1 LMMTIA
7 ELCISPIGLS
17 MVSKLSPIRFSCF
30 MMGVWFLSAAA
41 SNFIAGLLSTLYPSP
56 SNPAPTFLGLQIDGL
71 TTFFMIFV
79 VMAAIA
85 ALILMIIS
93 RKLSRMMHGIQ

>member
-1 LMMTIA
+1 M
-7 ELCISPIGLS
+7 
-17 MVSKLSPIRFSCF
+17 
-30 MMGVWFLSAAA
+30 
-41 SNFIAGLLSTLYPSP
+41 
-56 SNPAPTFLGLQIDGL
+56 GLQIDGL
-71 TTFFMIFV
+71 TTFFIIFV